1 MNETMTMYSRL
12 SELRPEAMSLKQKEV
27 LEEILRGPRQNLDGP
42 FLAWIHS
49 PELANQAQRLGAFCR
64 YHSSIPLRFSE
75 LAILTT
81 AALWQSQAEWLIHE
95 PIALE
100 NGLSPDIVDALRVGR
115 EPHFEDEKERTVYQ
129 LTQSLYQHRR
139 VPDALYNQAR
149 ELFGEPALVELV
161 GILGYYAMV
170 AMTLNVFDVRLQ
182 TDRPLPFP
190 EP

>member
-1 MNETMTMYSRL
+1 MKERMTMYSRL

-27 LEEILRGPRQNLDGP
+27 LDEILSGPRQNLDGP

-49 PELANQAQRLGAFCR
+49 PELANHAQRLGAFCR
-64 YHSSIPLRFSE
+64 YHTSIPLRLSE

-100 NGLSPDIVDALRVGR
+100 NGLDARIVDALRAGH
-115 EPHFEDEKERTVYQ
+115 EPDFEDERERTVYL

-139 VPDALYNQAR
+139 VPEPLYEQAR
-149 ELFGEPALVELV
+149 QLFGEPALVELV

-182 TDRPLPFP
+182 TDQPLPFP